1 MPSSPVVVV
10 ACEASRVDW
19 GRAVVDLLE
28 RDRGMTVALLL
39 PADSTSTVDVELQVG
54 HLARTLVNEDVQN
67 LVVSTSWQKSFIES
81 YAVTTALG
89 LGIDVVE
96 MDEERPSARFDTFIT
111 EFPDGMLTKPA
122 VAADSSPDENRDER
136 PHEEAARIVL
146 GPRGAYYD
154 HPFDNFA
161 RTAHIW
167 TGVLYSKLRDGETV
181 SPEDVAMCMVG
192 VKVAR
197 EAFRHKR
204 DNLTDAHGYLLTLEM
219 VLEER
224 DRRERDAD

>member
-1 MPSSPVVVV
+1 V
-10 ACEASRVDW
+10 ASTGSVTIGNASFTKSNL
-19 GRAVVDLLE
+19 G
-28 RDRGMTVALLL
+28 
-39 PADSTSTVDVELQVG
+39 
-54 HLARTLVNEDVQN
+54 ARTVEYQATFGSGNPAGTAVINEVGIYLN
-67 LVVSTSWQKSFIES
+67 STAES
-81 YAVTTALG
+81 Q
-89 LGIDVVE
+89 I
-96 MDEERPSARFDTFIT
+96 
-111 EFPDGMLTKPA
+111 
-122 VAADSSPDENRDER
+122 
-136 PHEEAARIVL
+136 AARIVL